1 MPSISKF
8 YGIDIRMYFRD
19 NIKHNKPHI
28 HAFYNEHV
36 ATFDLE
42 GNIIEGNLPNSQ
54 RKLLQAWIEIHRD
67 ELKRLW
73 NLFIQGKQGFKIEP
87 LK

>member
-8 YGIDIRMYFRD
+8 YGIDIRMYFKD

-28 HAFYNEHV
+28 NAFYNEQV

-54 RKLLQAWIEIHRD
+54 RKLLQAWIEIHKD
-67 ELKRLW
+67 ELRRLW

>member
-8 YGIDIRMYFRD
+8 YGIDIRMYFKD

-28 HAFYNEHV
+28 HAFYNEYV

-42 GNIIEGNLPNSQ
+42 GNIIEGKIPNSQ
-54 RKLLQAWIEIHRD
+54 RKLLQAWIEIHKD

-73 NLFIQGKQGFKIEP
+73 DLFVQGKNGFKIEP

>member
-28 HAFYNEHV
+28 HAFYNEYI

-54 RKLLQAWIEIHRD
+54 RKLLQAWIEIHKD

-73 NLFIQGKQGFKIEP
+73 DLFIQGKKGFKIEP

>member
-8 YGIDIRMYFRD
+8 YGIDIRMYFKD

-28 HAFYNEHV
+28 HAFYNEYV

-42 GNIIEGNLPNSQ
+42 GNIIEGKIPNSQ
-54 RKLLQAWIEIHRD
+54 RKLLQAWIEIHKD
-67 ELKRLW
+67 ELKKLW
-73 NLFIQGKQGFKIEP
+73 DLFIQGKNGFKIEP

>member
-1 MPSISKF
+1 MPTISKF

-28 HAFYNEHV
+28 HAFYNEYI
-36 ATFDLE
+36 ATFDLN
-42 GNIIEGNLPNSQ
+42 GNIIEGKFPNGQ
-54 RKLLQAWIEIHRD
+54 RKLLQAWIEIHKE
-67 ELKRLW
+67 ELKKLW
-73 NLFIQGKQGFKIEP
+73 DLFIQGKDGFKIEP